1 MGGID
6 DGPWSKR
13 ERCVGY
19 SSKGCLDG
27 GTVGRRSDGR
37 VTAATTHEAKR
48 RSHRKVKNWSA
59 I

>member
-1 MGGID
+1 MEQKGTV
-6 DGPWSKR
+6 
-13 ERCVGY
+13 RCVGY